1 MNKHLFRLLIAA
13 SALVLVSTVICLAS
27 ALTQSRGMNH
37 VSGAWVALAMD
48 VADGVLYRPLISED
62 GYGGTRNMPL
72 QFLIHGSLIKAG
84 GDPALTG
91 HVLSLLSM
99 LALMGGIYCLLRWM
113 SVGRGLAAVC
123 AILVLFS
130 AVVQLALWTVRGD
143 LLAAALNVWG
153 LAFSARALSDRT
165 GKNSVWLAALFF
177 VLAFTAKLTTIFGFA
192 AAVAA
197 FFLSDHRKGAY
208 KLGLL
213 TLGGVILAVGLIQV
227 ASEGRALETMQA
239 CASGGATLKDIAKGP
254 VTWFRIAQGADPWSL
269 ALMALAVFGLLLIPR
284 SAWRELPS
292 IALLATAGITV
303 FLFGSPGVDY
313 NHLLDLHVIALVF
326 FAVQL
331 ARLRFDPSLGT
342 VTLAMLAVMGSVYVL
357 FKLRSTAIAIPLRAD
372 VVRTLEQVGDSGG
385 PLLSENPWYPILKH
399 ERPYMLDPFMFRLI
413 SRKDPS
419 IADNLSEKLEG
430 HFFRAVILH
439 DDPQTE
445 VGKYELDEVHFG
457 RGFAEKFLE
466 NYELADR
473 QGLLLLYRPKG
484 SRPGAARRE
493 Q

>member
-27 ALTQSRGMNH
+27 ALTQNRGMNH
-37 VSGAWVALAMD
+37 VSGAWVSLAVD
-48 VADGVLYRPLISED
+48 VADGVFYRPLVSED
-62 GYGGTRNMPL
+62 GYGGTRFMPL

-91 HVLSLLSM
+91 HALSLLSM

-113 SVGRGLAAVC
+113 GVGRGLAAVC

-130 AVVQLALWTVRGD
+130 AVVQLALWTIRGD
-143 LLAAALNVWG
+143 LLAAALNIWG
-153 LAFSARALSDRT
+153 LAFSARVLSDSPRK
-165 GKNSVWLAALFF
+165 GSVWLAALFF

-192 AAVAA
+192 AAITA
-197 FFLSDHRKGAY
+197 FFLSNHRKTAR

-213 TLGGVILAVGLIQV
+213 TFVGVVLAAGLIHV
-227 ASEGRALETMQA
+227 ASEGRALEAMRA
-239 CASGGATLKDIAKGP
+239 CASGGATLEDIAKSP
-254 VTWFRIAQGADPWSL
+254 ITWFRIAQGADPWSL
-269 ALMALAVFGLLLIPR
+269 ALIALAVSGLLLIPG

-292 IALLATAGITV
+292 IALLATAGVTV

-313 NHLLDLHVIALVF
+313 NHLLDLHVIALIF

-331 ARLRFDPSLGT
+331 ARLRLDPSLGA
-342 VTLAMLAVMGSVYVL
+342 VTLAMVAVMGSAYLL
-357 FKLRSTAIAIPLRAD
+357 FRVRSSASMTPLRGD
-372 VVRTLEQVGDSGG
+372 IVRTLERISNSGG

-413 SRKDPS
+413 SRRNPS
-419 IADNLSEKLEG
+419 LAHDLSEKLQE
-430 HFFRAVILH
+430 HFFRAVILQN
-439 DDPQTE
+439 DPQT
-445 VGKYELDEVHFG
+445 VAGKYELDDVHFG
-457 RGFAEKFLE
+457 RGFTDELLG
-466 NYELADR
+466 NYELEGR
-473 QGLLLLYRPKG
+473 QGILLLYRPKG
-484 SRPGAARRE
+484 LTQGARRA